1 MCVYVCVHVC
11 VCMCVCVCVCVC
23 VCTDVCAHA
32 HFSLARVKWGRP
44 PVTSHM
50 DHHVAMEKCKD
61 PCGWAVEYWEVLEC
75 RVCGYMEGG
84 AGKVWIL

>member
-1 MCVYVCVHVC
+1 MCAY
-11 VCMCVCVCVCVC
+11 
-23 VCTDVCAHA
+23 A

-61 PCGWAVEYWEVLEC
+61 PRGWAVEYWEALEC
-75 RVCGYMEGG
+75 RVCG
-84 AGKVWIL
+84 